1 VDKIVDVL
9 TALENG
15 KVPSQDQL
23 SGFLQVLLK
32 SRLLEEERGKVVPGN
47 GPTSKQGRKV
57 LRDTRDLI
65 QALLQ
70 FGMEKNG
77 THDIDIFPNLS
88 RINDLLYVTDT
99 TVDDKLQELYFQ
111 VVQVGSP
118 SHIQGNTKSAAYTA
132 GQTALDATKQTGA
145 EFKDQGSSGHL
156 LYVQHNINPH
166 YNCSAPTD
174 QLAFDAATFIHAL
187 RTLFEICISSP
198 IFRLLLAD
206 IFAIAQDVVAHAAA
220 DVERAALH
228 VQQTITK
235 SDDIISTGVI
245 FDDVKDKGKEV
256 AGVVTNAPQEI
267 WNEWQVL
274 GEDATDKTKERIL
287 ERIQEVRTY
296 FIETNP

>member
-1 VDKIVDVL
+1 MLSNIIL
-9 TALENG
+9 TL
-15 KVPSQDQL
+15 
-23 SGFLQVLLK
+23 
-32 SRLLEEERGKVVPGN
+32 
-47 GPTSKQGRKV
+47 
-57 LRDTRDLI
+57 
-65 QALLQ
+65 
-70 FGMEKNG
+70 
-77 THDIDIFPNLS
+77 HW
-88 RINDLLYVTDT
+88 
-99 TVDDKLQELYFQ
+99 
-111 VVQVGSP
+111 
-118 SHIQGNTKSAAYTA
+118 
-132 GQTALDATKQTGA
+132 
-145 EFKDQGSSGHL
+145 
-156 LYVQHNINPH
+156 H

-228 VQQTITK
+228 VQHTVAK
-235 SDDIISTGVI
+235 SDDIISTGVM
-245 FDDVKDKGKEV
+245 FDDVKDKRKEV

-296 FIETNP
+296 FIRTNL